1 MRIKSLQLTGFKS
14 FVDRTTFTFENG
26 VTAVVG
32 PNGCGKSNVADAVRW
47 VMGEQSA
54 LRLRGKVMEDVIFG
68 GSANRPPVGMAEVV
82 LSFENLQ
89 GRAPAEYA
97 DYSEIEICRR
107 LYRSGESEYLINKS
121 PVRLKDVNDF
131 FRDSGVG
138 AKGNTIIEQGK
149 VAEIVSARAEDRRL
163 LIEEAAGITKYKAR
177 RREAESKIRSTEQN
191 LDRIKDV
198 LGEIRRQISSLERQ
212 ARKAARYKRFK
223 ETQRILELSVAR
235 DERSELLAAAGE
247 AKARNISLR
256 DQVTALSAGLAEREL
271 ALEEKRIKLTEA
283 DKAVSQGSESL
294 YALRSEIKN
303 LEGQI
308 ELGRRECENIGESN
322 EGRRQELDQLRAQ
335 LTQVEAEAVEAREEL
350 DQLEQA
356 VQGQQVTVDGA
367 EAEVG
372 QAREELKAGEDERE
386 TASQRLVGVLT
397 SIARSEDRLAGLG
410 DRRAAIDQRLRVAD
424 RDDEDQQTAARELV
438 GEQTGLEEGLRNLL
452 GERDRFQ
459 EQLLSAMRHHERS
472 AEKLAEATASL
483 QAKREHLGAR
493 SARLASLKELLEG
506 NHDLAPG

>member
-14 FVDRTTFTFENG
+14 FVDRTTFTFDNG

-68 GSANRPPVGMAEVV
+68 GSANRPPIGMAEVI

-97 DYSEIEICRR
+97 EYAEIEICRR

-191 LDRIKDV
+191 LDRVKDV

-223 ETQRILELSVAR
+223 ETQRVLELSLAR
-235 DERSELLAAAGE
+235 DERLELLGCP
-247 AKARNISLR
+247 RP
-256 DQVTALSAGLAEREL
+256 Q
-271 ALEEKRIKLTEA
+271 
-283 DKAVSQGSESL
+283 
-294 YALRSEIKN
+294 
-303 LEGQI
+303 
-308 ELGRRECENIGESN
+308 
-322 EGRRQELDQLRAQ
+322 
-335 LTQVEAEAVEAREEL
+335 
-350 DQLEQA
+350 
-356 VQGQQVTVDGA
+356 
-367 EAEVG
+367 
-372 QAREELKAGEDERE
+372 
-386 TASQRLVGVLT
+386 
-397 SIARSEDRLAGLG
+397 
-410 DRRAAIDQRLRVAD
+410 
-424 RDDEDQQTAARELV
+424 
-438 GEQTGLEEGLRNLL
+438 
-452 GERDRFQ
+452 
-459 EQLLSAMRHHERS
+459 
-472 AEKLAEATASL
+472 
-483 QAKREHLGAR
+483 
-493 SARLASLKELLEG
+493 
-506 NHDLAPG
+506 